1 MSNLSDFY
9 LKLNKTSDIHPNLKI
24 VQTLTFHS
32 LTHFWVGLILTQILP
47 TVMFTFS
54 SRPDCE
60 KALQDNNSSSSA
72 ASALYDCGST
82 GAASSG
88 VSELSEYNSALQR
101 LSSQQQQQDQHFN
114 GNNSGTS
121 STSTTTSGSSGSG
134 GSAASNSNNSSGK
147 CWQRNCYIFL
157 FCVGE
162 LTKLQNYRLKAT
174 QRTRWRR
181 GEITGAEGKSV
192 EMKSKKNHHIIS
204 YIKCVYT
211 HRSEWVCAPR
221 EVRAGQKA
229 YNFDIY

>member
-1 MSNLSDFY
+1 MSNLSDFNF
-9 LKLNKTSDIHPNLKI
+9 KWNETSEIHPNLKI
-24 VQTLTFHS
+24 GQSLTFPS
-32 LTHFWVGLILTQILP
+32 PTHFWVGLILTQ
-47 TVMFTFS
+47 FEQHWCFKFS

-121 STSTTTSGSSGSG
+121 STSTTTSSGS

-147 CWQRNCYIFL
+147 CWQRNCFFL
-157 FCVGE
+157 FV
-162 LTKLQNYRLKAT
+162 TKSQNYRLKAT
-174 QRTRWRR
+174 QWTRWRR
-181 GEITGAEGKSV
+181 AEITGAEGKSG
-192 EMKSKKNHHIIS
+192 EMKSRKKITI
-204 YIKCVYT
+204 
-211 HRSEWVCAPR
+211 
-221 EVRAGQKA
+221 
-229 YNFDIY
+229 